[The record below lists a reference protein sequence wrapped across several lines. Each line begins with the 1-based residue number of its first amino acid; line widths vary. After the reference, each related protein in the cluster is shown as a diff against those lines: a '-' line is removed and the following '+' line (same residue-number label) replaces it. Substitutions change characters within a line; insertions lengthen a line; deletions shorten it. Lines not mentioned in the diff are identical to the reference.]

1 MPTLNELLAEL
12 QTEGVSE
19 QRVLDA
25 MSRVDRARFV
35 PEVSRDNAYDNT
47 PLSIGQGQTIS
58 QPLVVGLM
66 TQALAVEPAHKV
78 LEVGTGSGYQT
89 AILAELAGQVFTL
102 ERHKR
107 LADAAESVLHELGYS
122 NVEVRTG
129 SGSAGWPAYA
139 PYDRILVTAAAPR
152 IPIHLVA
159 QLARGGRLVVPVG
172 SRAEQQLV
180 VVDKTESGIAERSLG
195 AVRFVP
201 LVGEDA
207 WPDDPA

>member
-12 QTEGVSE
+12 QAEGVSD

-25 MSRVDRARFV
+25 MRRVDRASFV
-35 PEVSRDNAYDNT
+35 PEASREYAYENT

-66 TQALAVEPAHKV
+66 TQALALEPGYKV

-89 AILAELAGQVFTL
+89 AILAELAGHVVTV
-102 ERHKR
+102 ERYKR
-107 LADAAESVLHELGYS
+107 LADAAQALLRRLEFA
-122 NVEVRTG
+122 NVEVHIG

-152 IPIHLVA
+152 IRTPLVA

-172 SRAEQQLV
+172 PPAGQQLI
-180 VVDKTESGIAERSLG
+180 VVDKTDAGISERSLCP
-195 AVRFVP
+195 VRFVP
-201 LVGEDA
+201 L
-207 WPDDPA
+207 